1 MSERKHVGG
10 CMCGAVRYEATGE
23 EFVLYCHCN
32 SCRRATGAV
41 VATFV
46 AFAPEQVMFTKGQ
59 RKFYE
64 SSPGVKRAFCGDCGT
79 PLTWEGVWN
88 GEGVT
93 EFYIST
99 LDDPAG
105 YSPRYHEFY
114 SEKIPWFEISDDLP
128 RHENAAQD

>member
-1 MSERKHVGG
+1 
-10 CMCGAVRYEATGE
+10 
-23 EFVLYCHCN
+23 
-32 SCRRATGAV
+32 
-41 VATFV
+41 
-46 AFAPEQVMFTKGQ
+46 MFTKGQ

-93 EFYIST
+93 EFYIGT

-105 YSPRYHEFY
+105 YSPRYHEFC
-114 SEKIPWFEISDDLP
+114 SEKIPWFEVSDDLP
-128 RHENAAQD
+128 RHENAAQG